1 MLVDLYGILK
11 KCGICFILVGCKCSL
26 CYWCDFIG
34 INIVEGGIVLCVD
47 MYLVIKLSGC
57 YLSVMEEGYV
67 FVVQKELD
75 ISVLLK
81 LIMIEVV

>member
-1 MLVDLYGILK
+1 MIIDVVVSFIYLDLSVMVMLVDLYGILK

-67 FVVQKELD
+67 FVV
-75 ISVLLK
+75 
-81 LIMIEVV
+81 